1 MKSLHGRL
9 SIDAYNYYT
18 NHISFYYNG
27 CSNYLDISVKDD
39 IFFDL
44 HVKVE
49 PELKKIRDTIFHIII
64 NL

>member
-1 MKSLHGRL
+1 MKSLHTKF
-9 SIDAYNYYT
+9 STDPITSSYNYYD
-18 NHISFYYNG
+18 
-27 CSNYLDISVKDD
+27 YLEETLIIAVKDD